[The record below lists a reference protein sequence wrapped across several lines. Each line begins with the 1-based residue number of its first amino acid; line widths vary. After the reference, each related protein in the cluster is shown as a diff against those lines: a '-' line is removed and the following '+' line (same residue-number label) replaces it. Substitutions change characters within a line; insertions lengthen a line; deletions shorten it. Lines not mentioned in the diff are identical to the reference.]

1 MWWQSC
7 GGVKDQIMQPRG
19 MMGVNQRQSWLAS
32 QNITQ
37 APKIAKWKMSISLA
51 KEWLDALD
59 DDRQTQE
66 ILNQ

>member
-1 MWWQSC
+1 
-7 GGVKDQIMQPRG
+7 
-19 MMGVNQRQSWLAS
+19 MGVNQRQSWLAS